1 MSTTKKKI
9 LNASRKLFNQQGL
22 AAVSQRTIATNLK
35 ISPGNLT
42 YHFKKRSEIIEE
54 LYFELVEK
62 LDHAF
67 LNIEMGKGL
76 ISGLYQ
82 LTHKSMENLFEY
94 RFMMLDFI
102 QVMREFPTI
111 KKHYLKLMT
120 QREDQIQMFFQML
133 IQSGLM
139 RKEEIINE
147 YQNLIRRMMILGD
160 FWLASAEIN
169 REKMD
174 KKQVEKYLEITI
186 QVIYPYLTT
195 KGKKEYRKVE
205 KTYN

>member
-9 LNASRKLFNQQGL
+9 LHASRKLFNQQGL
-22 AAVSQRTIATNLK
+22 SAVSQRTIATHLN

-42 YHFKKRSEIIEE
+42 YHFKKRSEIIEG
-54 LYFELVEK
+54 LYFELVDK
-62 LDHAF
+62 MDHAF
-67 LNIEMGKGL
+67 LHVEMEKGL
-76 ISGLYQ
+76 FFGLFQ
-82 LTHKSMENLFEY
+82 LTQKSMENLFDY

-102 QVMREFPTI
+102 QVMREFPII
-111 KKHYLKLMT
+111 KKHYLKLII
-120 QREDQIQMFFQML
+120 QREEQMRMFIQML

-139 RKEEIINE
+139 RKEEIKNE

-174 KKQVEKYLEITI
+174 KKHIEKYLEITS
-186 QVIYPYLTT
+186 QVIYPYLTA
-195 KGKKEYRKVE
+195 KGKREFRKVE
-205 KTYN
+205 KN

>member
-9 LNASRKLFNQQGL
+9 LDASRKLFNQKGL
-22 AAVSQRTIATNLK
+22 SAVSQRTIATHLK

-42 YHFKKRSEIIEE
+42 YHFKKRSGIIED

-62 LDHAF
+62 IDHAF
-67 LNIEMGKGL
+67 LNVEMGKGL
-76 ISGLYQ
+76 LFGLYQ
-82 LTHKSMENLFEY
+82 LNHKSMENLFEY

-120 QREDQIQMFFQML
+120 QREDQMQMFFQML

-139 RKEEIINE
+139 RKEEIKNE

-174 KKQVEKYLEITI
+174 KKQVGKYLEITI

-205 KTYN
+205 ENS

>member
-1 MSTTKKKI
+1 MSTTKKRI

-22 AAVSQRTIATNLK
+22 SAVSQRTIATHLK

-42 YHFKKRSEIIEE
+42 YHFKKRSEIIEG

-62 LDHAF
+62 MDHDF
-67 LNIEMGKGL
+67 LNVEMEKGL
-76 ISGLYQ
+76 FFGLYQ
-82 LTHKSMENLFEY
+82 LTQKSMENLFEY

-102 QVMREFPTI
+102 QVMREFPII
-111 KKHYLKLMT
+111 KKHYLKLIT
-120 QREDQIQMFFQML
+120 QREEQMQMFIQMM

-139 RKEEIINE
+139 RKEEIKNE
-147 YQNLIRRMMILGD
+147 YQNLTRRMMILGD

-174 KKQVEKYLEITI
+174 KRQIEKYLEITS
-186 QVIYPYLTT
+186 QVIYPYLTA
-195 KGKKEYRKVE
+195 KGKREYRKVE
-205 KTYN
+205 RDS